1 MRGGQEAWIGSKD
14 AAYGAALFVAPGSE
28 DSQRGRVAESPVGRV
43 RPANPR
49 FNDIVPFESKWL
61 MDDGVVVEPPR
72 AQAREG

>member
-1 MRGGQEAWIGSKD
+1 MDRFKGRCIWGSPLC
-14 AAYGAALFVAPGSE
+14 GPGSE
-28 DSQRGRVAESPVGRV
+28 DSQRGRVAESPLGRV

-49 FNDIVPFESKWL
+49 FNDIVPFEWL